1 MTEEPSDY
9 LRTPRA
15 ERETL
20 DWTELDTLSL
30 IGLITLVLLAIGGFV
45 AGVYRAVLGNWP
57 WGGM

>member
-1 MTEEPSDY
+1 MNDPYENF
-9 LRTPRA
+9 RTPRA

-45 AGVYRAVLGNWP
+45 AGVYRAVLGYWP